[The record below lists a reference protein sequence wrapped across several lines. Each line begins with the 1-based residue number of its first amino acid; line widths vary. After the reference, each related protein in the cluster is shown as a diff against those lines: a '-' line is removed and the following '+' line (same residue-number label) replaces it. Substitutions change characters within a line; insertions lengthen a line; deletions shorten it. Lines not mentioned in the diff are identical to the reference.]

1 MIVKLRERFN
11 VEAESK
17 RKDEVCAVY
26 ERIVEL
32 LERSVMRPIWCP
44 RSIRRWRKTF

>member
-1 MIVKLRERFN
+1 MIDELLERFN

-44 RSIRRWRKTF
+44 CSGRM